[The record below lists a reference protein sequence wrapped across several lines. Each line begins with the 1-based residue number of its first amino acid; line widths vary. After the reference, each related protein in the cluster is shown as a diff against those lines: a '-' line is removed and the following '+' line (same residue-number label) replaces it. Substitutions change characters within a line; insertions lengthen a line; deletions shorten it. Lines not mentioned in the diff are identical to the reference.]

1 MCVILKHVQ
10 YRIGNAGWSYSPPA
24 SPSFCVFWTL
34 ECLSFSGFPAALI
47 LDEITKFFNLWKG
60 NRHLDLE
67 YTYARLGK

>member
-1 MCVILKHVQ
+1 MFSTGLETLAGVIVPL
-10 YRIGNAGWSYSPPA
+10 PP
-24 SPSFCVFWTL
+24 PLFCVFWTL